1 VGGVGLEA
9 GGRSPLVRTAVGDAG
24 DNGSE
29 RLDVLGRAAEKD
41 KRDAVGGG
49 WLPEDVELLAS
60 GDDLVCVSVMF
71 RSHGT
76 FLELSQQQRTQLGS
90 CATAVNT
97 YLSERAVD
105 GVAVGLADGG
115 VLGSGEAGEESSDG
129 DLGEH
134 VCGGGYYVIN
144 A

>member
-9 GGRSPLVRTAVGDAG
+9 GGRSPLVGTAVGDAG
-24 DNGSE
+24 DDSCE
-29 RLDVLGRAAEKD
+29 RLDVLGRATEKD
-41 KRDAVGGG
+41 KRDAVGRG

-60 GDDLVCVSVMF
+60 GDD
-71 RSHGT
+71 
-76 FLELSQQQRTQLGS
+76 
-90 CATAVNT
+90 
-97 YLSERAVD
+97 LSERAVD